1 MGSYPTVPLYH
12 EVFPA
17 WCLNF
22 PGAMAT
28 QWQRNGNAM
37 TTRKTK
43 DNVKNVAVCVQW
55 CLSSSLFSP
64 LPFPSFLFSSLLVSS
79 FLLSLSLS
87 LLPCTMLA
95 KTEAHWTQNRASEI
109 NEVARKQMNCHK
121 ASKFPRS
128 PFLSTPAEPTV
139 EAGPMQIPASSC
151 SQQKVP
157 SGPLTSEIFDL
168 LKISQNDLRKL

>member
-1 MGSYPTVPLYH
+1 
-12 EVFPA
+12 
-17 WCLNF
+17 
-22 PGAMAT
+22 MASL
-28 QWQRNGNAM
+28 WHCNGN
-37 TTRKTK
+37 TQNEGQYEER
-43 DNVKNVAVCVQW
+43 C
-55 CLSSSLFSP
+55 CLCTMMSLFVSLLFSSL
-64 LPFPSFLFSSLLVSS
+64 PFLSLLFSSLLVSS
-79 FLLSLSLS
+79 FLLCLSVS
-87 LLPCTMLA
+87 LLLCTMLA

-109 NEVARKQMNCHK
+109 NEVARKQINCHK

-128 PFLSTPAEPTV
+128 PFLSTPVEPTV